1 MSKKHVET
9 NDWQFNSG
17 FTSIFFG
24 FIGVLVV
31 ITIKHTGIELNKYPL
46 SDFVIGYYRFIRGY
60 TWFVR
65 VCYSLFK
72 RDNHVQTT
80 TMQ

>member
-1 MSKKHVET
+1 MSKNTWK
-9 NDWQFNSG
+9 QMIGNSIVV
-17 FTSIFFG
+17 SPAFFFD

-46 SDFVIGYYRFIRGY
+46 SDFVIGYYRFIRSY